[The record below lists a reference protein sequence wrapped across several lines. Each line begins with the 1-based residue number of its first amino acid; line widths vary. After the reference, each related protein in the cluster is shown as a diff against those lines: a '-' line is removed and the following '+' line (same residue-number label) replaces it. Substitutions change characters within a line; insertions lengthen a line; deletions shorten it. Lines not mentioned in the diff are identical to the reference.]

1 MLDPT
6 LSDWLDRQ
14 ADALDRGD
22 ADPAALLPRLA
33 AAGVL
38 GVAVE
43 ERLGGAGGTLA
54 DAVERV
60 AAVAARSL
68 TAAFVFWG
76 QRAFI
81 EYLLQSPNQELRQR
95 LLGDLLAGRLAGATG
110 LSNAMK
116 FLSGIEALQVV
127 AHAEEA
133 GWRLDGRLPWVTNLR
148 SGDFVVAAAIEHG
161 EGGKPFV
168 LAIPE
173 GLAGLQRSADLRL
186 LGLQC
191 SNTAALD
198 LRAVAVGRDWLLHD
212 DARQFLPR
220 VRPAFLGLQCGMAI
234 GLARRALD
242 EVQRHLGGSRSL
254 LDGEPGGTARNPRRT
269 RGGAARRTGQRRV
282 RQPAGTPVPHPHR
295 ARRSRRQCRA
305 TGVAGQRRQGLP
317 ERARRRFRP
326 PLARVGVRPDR
337 YAEPGAT
344 ARRTAT
350 PGRGQGMSEALL
362 DARGIALGYP
372 RGAGWQAVLGD
383 FELRLGAGEV
393 VSILGPSGVGKS
405 SLLRVLAGLQEP
417 AAGSVRVLGEPL
429 RGPHPGVAVAFQDPS
444 LLPWLNLEKN
454 VAFGL
459 DFARQ
464 PHLDAATRQ
473 ARVDQ
478 AIAAVG
484 LEHARAR
491 YPAQLSGG
499 MAQRTALARCLA
511 RQPKV
516 LLLDEPFGALDEV
529 TRADMQQ
536 LLLRAIH
543 ERGTAVVLITHDIDE
558 ALLLSERIL
567 LLGDSPA
574 RTLGEWRIDLPQP
587 RAGWSRN
594 WARCASRS

>member
-22 ADPAALLPRLA
+22 ADPAALLPRLS

-116 FLSGIEALQVV
+116 FLSGIEALQ
-127 AHAEEA
+127 
-133 GWRLDGRLPWVTNLR
+133 
-148 SGDFVVAAAIEHG
+148 VVAAAIEHG

-254 LDGEPGGTARNPRRT
+254 LDGELAAQRETLDGHVAALHAGLASGEFASQPARLFRIRIGLAEAAANAVQLELQASGGKAYLSEH
-269 RGGAARRTGQRRV
+269 GAGFARRWRES
-282 RQPAGTPVPHPHR
+282 AFVPIV
-295 ARRSRRQCRA
+295 
-305 TGVAGQRRQGLP
+305 T
-317 ERARRRFRP
+317 
-326 PLARVGVRPDR
+326 
-337 YAEPGAT
+337 
-344 ARRTAT
+344 
-350 PGRGQGMSEALL
+350 
-362 DARGIALGYP
+362 
-372 RGAGWQAVLGD
+372 
-383 FELRLGAGEV
+383 
-393 VSILGPSGVGKS
+393 
-405 SLLRVLAGLQEP
+405 
-417 AAGSVRVLGEPL
+417 
-429 RGPHPGVAVAFQDPS
+429 PS
-444 LLPWLNLEKN
+444 LVQLRAEL
-454 VAFGL
+454 
-459 DFARQ
+459 Q
-464 PHLDAATRQ
+464 RQ
-473 ARVDQ
+473 A
-478 AIAAVG
+478 
-484 LEHARAR
+484 
-491 YPAQLSGG
+491 
-499 MAQRTALARCLA
+499 
-511 RQPKV
+511 
-516 LLLDEPFGALDEV
+516 
-529 TRADMQQ
+529 
-536 LLLRAIH
+536 
-543 ERGTAVVLITHDIDE
+543 E
-558 ALLLSERIL
+558 AK
-567 LLGDSPA
+567 A
-574 RTLGEWRIDLPQP
+574 
-587 RAGWSRN
+587 
-594 WARCASRS
+594 

>member
-148 SGDFVVAAAIEHG
+148 SGDFVVAAAIERG
-161 EGGKPFV
+161 EGGSPFV

-242 EVQRHLGGSRSL
+242 EVQRHLGG
-254 LDGEPGGTARNPRRT
+254 
-269 RGGAARRTGQRRV
+269 
-282 RQPAGTPVPHPHR
+282 
-295 ARRSRRQCRA
+295 
-305 TGVAGQRRQGLP
+305 
-317 ERARRRFRP
+317 
-326 PLARVGVRPDR
+326 
-337 YAEPGAT
+337 
-344 ARRTAT
+344 
-350 PGRGQGMSEALL
+350 
-362 DARGIALGYP
+362 
-372 RGAGWQAVLGD
+372 
-383 FELRLGAGEV
+383 
-393 VSILGPSGVGKS
+393 
-405 SLLRVLAGLQEP
+405 
-417 AAGSVRVLGEPL
+417 
-429 RGPHPGVAVAFQDPS
+429 
-444 LLPWLNLEKN
+444 
-454 VAFGL
+454 
-459 DFARQ
+459 
-464 PHLDAATRQ
+464 
-473 ARVDQ
+473 
-478 AIAAVG
+478 
-484 LEHARAR
+484 
-491 YPAQLSGG
+491 
-499 MAQRTALARCLA
+499 
-511 RQPKV
+511 
-516 LLLDEPFGALDEV
+516 
-529 TRADMQQ
+529 
-536 LLLRAIH
+536 
-543 ERGTAVVLITHDIDE
+543 
-558 ALLLSERIL
+558 
-567 LLGDSPA
+567 
-574 RTLGEWRIDLPQP
+574 
-587 RAGWSRN
+587 
-594 WARCASRS
+594 

>member
-148 SGDFVVAAAIEHG
+148 SGDFVVAAAIERG
-161 EGGKPFV
+161 EGGSPFV
-168 LAIPE
+168 LATPE

-254 LDGEPGGTARNPRRT
+254 LDGEL
-269 RGGAARRTGQRRV
+269 AAQRETLDGHV
-282 RQPAGTPVPHPHR
+282 AALHAGLASGEFASQPAR
-295 ARRSRRQCRA
+295 LFRIRI
-305 TGVAGQRRQGLP
+305 GL
-317 ERARRRFRP
+317 
-326 PLARVGVRPDR
+326 
-337 YAEPGAT
+337 AEA
-344 ARRTAT
+344 AAN
-350 PGRGQGMSEALL
+350 
-362 DARGIALGYP
+362 
-372 RGAGWQAVLGD
+372 AV
-383 FELRLGAGEV
+383 
-393 VSILGPSGVGKS
+393 
-405 SLLRVLAGLQEP
+405 
-417 AAGSVRVLGEPL
+417 
-429 RGPHPGVAVAFQDPS
+429 
-444 LLPWLNLEKN
+444 
-454 VAFGL
+454 
-459 DFARQ
+459 
-464 PHLDAATRQ
+464 
-473 ARVDQ
+473 
-478 AIAAVG
+478 
-484 LEHARAR
+484 
-491 YPAQLSGG
+491 QL
-499 MAQRTALARCLA
+499 
-511 RQPKV
+511 
-516 LLLDEPFGALDEV
+516 
-529 TRADMQQ
+529 
-536 LLLRAIH
+536 
-543 ERGTAVVLITHDIDE
+543 
-558 ALLLSERIL
+558 
-567 LLGDSPA
+567 
-574 RTLGEWRIDLPQP
+574 
-587 RAGWSRN
+587 
-594 WARCASRS
+594 

>member
-254 LDGEPGGTARNPRRT
+254 LDGEL
-269 RGGAARRTGQRRV
+269 AAQRETLDGHV
-282 RQPAGTPVPHPHR
+282 AALHAGLASGEFASQPAR
-295 ARRSRRQCRA
+295 LFRIRI
-305 TGVAGQRRQGLP
+305 GL
-317 ERARRRFRP
+317 
-326 PLARVGVRPDR
+326 
-337 YAEPGAT
+337 AEAAANAVQLELQASGGKAYL
-344 ARRTAT
+344 
-350 PGRGQGMSEALL
+350 SEH
-362 DARGIALGYP
+362 
-372 RGAGWQAVLGD
+372 GAG
-383 FELRLGAGEV
+383 
-393 VSILGPSGVGKS
+393 
-405 SLLRVLAGLQEP
+405 
-417 AAGSVRVLGEPL
+417 
-429 RGPHPGVAVAFQDPS
+429 
-444 LLPWLNLEKN
+444 
-454 VAFGL
+454 
-459 DFARQ
+459 FARQ

-587 RAGWSRN
+587 RAELVEELGALRIEILKTL
-594 WARCASRS
+594 RRASRTHAHPIAQPEASHVPGRPDPFPT

>member
-95 LLGDLLAGRLAGATG
+95 LRGDLLAGRLAGATG

-148 SGDFVVAAAIEHG
+148 SGDFVVAAAIERG
-161 EGGKPFV
+161 EGGSPFV

-254 LDGEPGGTARNPRRT
+254 LDGELAAQRETLDGHVAALHAGLASGEFASQPARLFRIRIGLAEAAANAVQLELQASGGKAYLSEH
-269 RGGAARRTGQRRV
+269 GAGFARRWRES
-282 RQPAGTPVPHPHR
+282 AFVPIV
-295 ARRSRRQCRA
+295 
-305 TGVAGQRRQGLP
+305 T
-317 ERARRRFRP
+317 
-326 PLARVGVRPDR
+326 
-337 YAEPGAT
+337 
-344 ARRTAT
+344 
-350 PGRGQGMSEALL
+350 
-362 DARGIALGYP
+362 
-372 RGAGWQAVLGD
+372 
-383 FELRLGAGEV
+383 
-393 VSILGPSGVGKS
+393 
-405 SLLRVLAGLQEP
+405 
-417 AAGSVRVLGEPL
+417 
-429 RGPHPGVAVAFQDPS
+429 PS
-444 LLPWLNLEKN
+444 LVQLRAEL
-454 VAFGL
+454 
-459 DFARQ
+459 Q
-464 PHLDAATRQ
+464 RQ
-473 ARVDQ
+473 A
-478 AIAAVG
+478 
-484 LEHARAR
+484 
-491 YPAQLSGG
+491 
-499 MAQRTALARCLA
+499 
-511 RQPKV
+511 
-516 LLLDEPFGALDEV
+516 
-529 TRADMQQ
+529 
-536 LLLRAIH
+536 
-543 ERGTAVVLITHDIDE
+543 E
-558 ALLLSERIL
+558 AK
-567 LLGDSPA
+567 A
-574 RTLGEWRIDLPQP
+574 
-587 RAGWSRN
+587 
-594 WARCASRS
+594 

>member
-148 SGDFVVAAAIEHG
+148 SGDFVVAAAIERG
-161 EGGKPFV
+161 EGGSPFV

-173 GLAGLQRSADLRL
+173 GLAGVQRSADLRL

-198 LRAVAVGRDWLLHD
+198 LRAVAVGRDWLLH
-212 DARQFLPR
+212 
-220 VRPAFLGLQCGMAI
+220 
-234 GLARRALD
+234 
-242 EVQRHLGGSRSL
+242 
-254 LDGEPGGTARNPRRT
+254 
-269 RGGAARRTGQRRV
+269 
-282 RQPAGTPVPHPHR
+282 
-295 ARRSRRQCRA
+295 
-305 TGVAGQRRQGLP
+305 
-317 ERARRRFRP
+317 
-326 PLARVGVRPDR
+326 
-337 YAEPGAT
+337 
-344 ARRTAT
+344 
-350 PGRGQGMSEALL
+350 
-362 DARGIALGYP
+362 
-372 RGAGWQAVLGD
+372 
-383 FELRLGAGEV
+383 
-393 VSILGPSGVGKS
+393 
-405 SLLRVLAGLQEP
+405 
-417 AAGSVRVLGEPL
+417 
-429 RGPHPGVAVAFQDPS
+429 
-444 LLPWLNLEKN
+444 
-454 VAFGL
+454 
-459 DFARQ
+459 
-464 PHLDAATRQ
+464 
-473 ARVDQ
+473 
-478 AIAAVG
+478 
-484 LEHARAR
+484 
-491 YPAQLSGG
+491 
-499 MAQRTALARCLA
+499 
-511 RQPKV
+511 
-516 LLLDEPFGALDEV
+516 
-529 TRADMQQ
+529 
-536 LLLRAIH
+536 
-543 ERGTAVVLITHDIDE
+543 
-558 ALLLSERIL
+558 
-567 LLGDSPA
+567 
-574 RTLGEWRIDLPQP
+574 
-587 RAGWSRN
+587 
-594 WARCASRS
+594 

>member
-212 DARQFLPR
+212 DAR
-220 VRPAFLGLQCGMAI
+220 
-234 GLARRALD
+234 
-242 EVQRHLGGSRSL
+242 
-254 LDGEPGGTARNPRRT
+254 
-269 RGGAARRTGQRRV
+269 
-282 RQPAGTPVPHPHR
+282 
-295 ARRSRRQCRA
+295 
-305 TGVAGQRRQGLP
+305 
-317 ERARRRFRP
+317 
-326 PLARVGVRPDR
+326 
-337 YAEPGAT
+337 
-344 ARRTAT
+344 
-350 PGRGQGMSEALL
+350 
-362 DARGIALGYP
+362 
-372 RGAGWQAVLGD
+372 
-383 FELRLGAGEV
+383 
-393 VSILGPSGVGKS
+393 
-405 SLLRVLAGLQEP
+405 
-417 AAGSVRVLGEPL
+417 
-429 RGPHPGVAVAFQDPS
+429 
-444 LLPWLNLEKN
+444 
-454 VAFGL
+454 
-459 DFARQ
+459 
-464 PHLDAATRQ
+464 
-473 ARVDQ
+473 
-478 AIAAVG
+478 
-484 LEHARAR
+484 
-491 YPAQLSGG
+491 
-499 MAQRTALARCLA
+499 
-511 RQPKV
+511 
-516 LLLDEPFGALDEV
+516 
-529 TRADMQQ
+529 
-536 LLLRAIH
+536 
-543 ERGTAVVLITHDIDE
+543 
-558 ALLLSERIL
+558 
-567 LLGDSPA
+567 
-574 RTLGEWRIDLPQP
+574 
-587 RAGWSRN
+587 
-594 WARCASRS
+594 